1 MNNRMPFIFPEMAFG
16 RQTVFMSGIPKTP
29 VAIRST
35 VQASL
40 AFKRFDHPSNNGKT
54 VAVAVGSRNI
64 DNLHIVVDQCLRF
77 LEQSGFKPFIVPAM
91 GSHGGATADGQRDV
105 LAKYGITEDK
115 MKVAIVADM
124 ETQCVATHP
133 SGFNIYVSKAAL
145 AADYLVIINR
155 VKPHTKFK
163 ADIESGLC
171 KMMTIGLGKDQ
182 GASEFHR
189 FAVDHTFGIIESA
202 AEILLKKLNVLF
214 GIALIEDGYSNLAHV
229 ETIGP
234 DQLIGREKIL
244 LKKALNMMGR
254 IPFDFLDILIIDHF
268 GKDISGIGMDSNIT
282 GRHRDVVGDIKMS
295 PNIKR
300 IFVRDLSPGSD
311 GNANGI
317 GLADVT
323 TRRLVAQIDMEK
335 TYVNAMTAIS
345 PEKAAI
351 PINFETDR
359 MCLDACI
366 RTTGVPNY
374 NDLRVVRIKSTAAL
388 KYLQVSRSLERE
400 LRENPNMSLVSP
412 WQKVTFNESGNLPV
426 FFSDE

>member
-1 MNNRMPFIFPEMAFG
+1 MNNHLPFTFPEMAFI
-16 RQTVFMSGIPKTP
+16 RQTFFMSGIQNVSEAVRT
-29 VAIRST
+29 
-35 VQASL
+35 SL
-40 AFKRFDHPSNNGKT
+40 NSLSHDFQSLGSQNGKT

-77 LEQSGFKPFIVPAM
+77 LEQSGFKPFIVSAM
-91 GSHGGATADGQRDV
+91 GSHGGATASGQKSV
-105 LAKYGITEDK
+105 LAKYQITEEK
-115 MKVAIVADM
+115 MKVPIVADM
-124 ETQCVATHP
+124 ETQQVATHS
-133 SGFNIYVSKAAL
+133 SGLKIFVSKAAL

-155 VKPHTKFK
+155 IKPHTKFK

-171 KMMTIGLGKDQ
+171 KMMTIGLGKEQ

-202 AEILLKKLNVLF
+202 AGILLKKLNVLF
-214 GIALIEDGYSNLAHV
+214 GVALLEDGYGKLAHI

-244 LKKALNMMGR
+244 LKKAFHMMGS

-282 GRHRDVVGDIKMS
+282 GRHRDIVGDIKMA

-317 GLADVT
+317 GLADFT
-323 TRRLVAQIDMEK
+323 TRRLVERIDMEK
-335 TYVNAMTAIS
+335 TYMNAVTAIS

-351 PINFETDR
+351 PMHFETDR
-359 MCLDACI
+359 MCLDACA
-366 RTTGVPNY
+366 RTTGVANF
-374 NDLRVVRIKSTAAL
+374 NDLRVVRIKHTASL
-388 KYLQVSRSLERE
+388 KYLQVSRSLEKE
-400 LRENPNMSLVSP
+400 VLENPNMSLVSS
-412 WQKVTFNESGNLPV
+412 WEQFLFNESGDLPD
-426 FFSDE
+426 FFL

>member
-1 MNNRMPFIFPEMAFG
+1 MAFI
-16 RQTVFMSGIPKTP
+16 RQTFFMSGIQNVSEAVRT
-29 VAIRST
+29 
-35 VQASL
+35 SL
-40 AFKRFDHPSNNGKT
+40 NSLSHDFQSLGSQNGKT

-77 LEQSGFKPFIVPAM
+77 LEQSGFKPFIVSAM
-91 GSHGGATADGQRDV
+91 GSHGGATASGQKSV
-105 LAKYGITEDK
+105 LAKYQITEEK
-115 MKVAIVADM
+115 MKVPIVADM
-124 ETQCVATHP
+124 ETQQVATHS
-133 SGFNIYVSKAAL
+133 SGLKIFVSKAAL

-155 VKPHTKFK
+155 IKPHTKFK

-171 KMMTIGLGKDQ
+171 KMMTIGLGKEQ

-202 AEILLKKLNVLF
+202 AGILLKKLNVLF
-214 GIALIEDGYSNLAHV
+214 GVALLEDGYGKLAHI

-244 LKKALNMMGR
+244 LKKAFHMMGS

-282 GRHRDVVGDIKMS
+282 GRHRDIVGDIKMA

-317 GLADVT
+317 GLADFT
-323 TRRLVAQIDMEK
+323 TRRLVERIDMEK
-335 TYVNAMTAIS
+335 TYMNAVTAIS

-351 PINFETDR
+351 PMHFETDR
-359 MCLDACI
+359 MCLDACA
-366 RTTGVPNY
+366 RTTGVANF
-374 NDLRVVRIKSTAAL
+374 NDLRVVRIKHTASL
-388 KYLQVSRSLERE
+388 KYLQVSRSLEKE
-400 LRENPNMSLVSP
+400 VLENPNMSLVSS
-412 WQKVTFNESGNLPV
+412 WEQFLFNESGDLPD
-426 FFSDE
+426 FFL

>member
-1 MNNRMPFIFPEMAFG
+1 MNHHLPFTFPEMAFV
-16 RQTVFMSGIPKTP
+16 RQNFFMSGIQN
-29 VAIRST
+29 VSEAVR
-35 VQASL
+35 VSL
-40 AFKRFDHPSNNGKT
+40 DANRHDLQSKSGKT

-91 GSHGGATADGQRDV
+91 GSHGGATAAGQKSV
-105 LAKYGITEDK
+105 LAKYQITEEK
-115 MKVAIVADM
+115 MKVPIVADM
-124 ETQCVATHP
+124 ETRQVVTHS
-133 SGFNIYVSKAAL
+133 SGLKIFVSKAAL
-145 AADYLVIINR
+145 SADHLVIINR
-155 VKPHTKFK
+155 IKPHTKFK

-171 KMMTIGLGKDQ
+171 KMMTIGLGKEQ

-189 FAVDHTFGIIESA
+189 FSVDHTFGIIESA

-214 GIALIEDGYSNLAHV
+214 GVGLLEDGYGKLAHI
-229 ETIGP
+229 EAIGP

-244 LKKALNMMGR
+244 LKRAFNMMGS

-282 GRHRDVVGDIKMS
+282 GRHRDIVGDIKIA
-295 PNIKR
+295 PNVKR

-317 GLADVT
+317 GLADFT
-323 TRRLVAQIDMEK
+323 TSRLVARIDMEK
-335 TYVNAMTAIS
+335 TYVNAVTAIS

-351 PINFETDR
+351 PMHFETDR
-359 MCLDACI
+359 KCLDACA
-366 RTTGVPNY
+366 RTTGGVNF
-374 NDLRVVRIKSTAAL
+374 NDLKVVRIKHTAAL
-388 KYLQVSRSLERE
+388 KYLQVSRSFESEVLE
-400 LRENPNMSLVSP
+400 NSNMSLVSP
-412 WQKVTFNESGNLPV
+412 WHKVTFNESGNLPA